1 LYVVFCRKLY
11 KAYYVDDDVFER
23 GMVLQRLGKVL
34 SVTPSQNIV
43 MKVDKPPKL
52 GAAVID
58 ENLKVI
64 GRVFDIV
71 GPVSSPY
78 AIVRP
83 TIKDPEKL
91 TNKQLYVSPSKKE
104 RS

>member
-1 LYVVFCRKLY
+1 
-11 KAYYVDDDVFER
+11 
-23 GMVLQRLGKVL
+23 MVLQRLGKVL
-34 SVTPSQNIV
+34 SVTPSQSIV
-43 MKVDKPPKL
+43 LKIDKPPKL
-52 GAAVID
+52 GASVVD
-58 ENLKVI
+58 ENLKIV
-64 GRVFDIV
+64 GKVFDII

-91 TNKQLYVSPSKKE
+91 ANRQLYVSPSKKE

>member
-1 LYVVFCRKLY
+1 
-11 KAYYVDDDVFER
+11 
-23 GMVLQRLGKVL
+23 MVLQRLGKVL

-43 MKVDKPPKL
+43 LKVDKPPKL

-58 ENLKVI
+58 ENLKII
-64 GRVFDIV
+64 GRVFDII
-71 GPVSSPY
+71 GPVTSPY

-83 TIKDPEKL
+83 TVKDPEKL
-91 TNKQLYVSPSKKE
+91 ANKQLYVSPSKKE

>member
-1 LYVVFCRKLY
+1 
-11 KAYYVDDDVFER
+11 
-23 GMVLQRLGKVL
+23 MQRLGRVL
-34 SVTPSQNIV
+34 SVTPSQNV
-43 MKVDKPPKL
+43 VVKVGKPPKM

-64 GRVFDIV
+64 GRVFDII

-78 AIVRP
+78 AVIRP
-83 TIKDPEKL
+83 SVKNAEKL
-91 TNKQLYVSPSKKE
+91 ANRQLYVSPSKKE